1 MHFEEFGF
9 HFEFIYMCSKQN
21 RFKLF
26 KDQTTKSQF
35 AKKLSLHMQYVL
47 LLDSAHCNRVLLSTP
62 NIGGKMTP
70 NDDEVFPQIGAPAF
84 CPHFN

>member
-1 MHFEEFGF
+1 MLKDHNMIIKCPKVCETTVVTYS
-9 HFEFIYMCSKQN
+9 IY
-21 RFKLF
+21 
-26 KDQTTKSQF
+26 
-35 AKKLSLHMQYVL
+35 L
-47 LLDSAHCNRVLLSTP
+47 LLDSTHCNRVLLSTP